1 LQFLGSEEVHAMK
14 TGAAILGIVGGAI
27 ALIIGVLS
35 FFLGDLGQQLG
46 IEGAVTRQ
54 ILSLALPI
62 AALVGG
68 GISPKSGVVGG
79 LLMAVSAIGILIVLE
94 IGVIS
99 LITAIPIGI
108 GAVLALVGA
117 ASSNTSAP

>member
-1 LQFLGSEEVHAMK
+1 MK
-14 TGAAILGIVGGAI
+14 TGAAILGIIGGSI

-46 IEGAVTRQ
+46 IEGAVARQ

-68 GISPKSGVVGG
+68 GISPKNGVAGG
-79 LLMAVSAIGILIVLE
+79 LLMAASAIGILIVLD

-99 LITAIPIGI
+99 LITAIPIGL
-108 GAVLALVGA
+108 GAILALVGA
-117 ASSNTSAP
+117 ASSNKSAA

>member
-1 LQFLGSEEVHAMK
+1 MK
-14 TGAAILGIVGGAI
+14 TGAAILGIIGGAI

-46 IEGAVTRQ
+46 IEGAVLRQ

-68 GISPKSGVVGG
+68 GISPRNGVVGG
-79 LLMAVSAIGILIVLE
+79 VLMAVSAIGILIVLE

-99 LITAIPIGI
+99 LITAIPIGL
-108 GAVLALVGA
+108 GAVLAFIGA

>member
-1 LQFLGSEEVHAMK
+1 MK
-14 TGAAILGIVGGAI
+14 TGAAVLGIIGGAI

-35 FFLGDLGQQLG
+35 FFLGDLGQTLG

-99 LITAIPIGI
+99 LITAIPIGL

-117 ASSNTSAP
+117 ASSNKSAA